1 MVLLTDM
8 YWFFFAIS
16 TAFLESLRD
25 IFNKK
30 AASTIDEYILV
41 FSFNLLTAIFAFPL
55 LFFNHIP
62 TFGNQFLYA
71 VIAIGIL
78 NTVAYLLFFKAIKAS
93 DLSIVAPI
101 TTLSPILLLITSPFI
116 VGEFPNAIGILGI
129 FIIVIGAYVLKFH
142 HKTSGYLAPFK
153 SLFQETGSRL
163 MFGVVLVWSISANV
177 DKIGVQNSS
186 PILWTITAHLSVA
199 IFTLPIVFLNSKP
212 NIQNIK
218 SNFRNLIIIGFINT
232 LAIICQMSAL
242 QLALVSF
249 VIAVKRTSA
258 LFNVLWGWLI
268 FKEQGIRERIAGSII
283 MILGVVV
290 ITLSKMV

>member
-1 MVLLTDM
+1 MT
-8 YWFFFAIS
+8 WFLFAIS
-16 TAFLESLRD
+16 TAFLESVKD
-25 IFNKK
+25 VFNKK
-30 AASTIDEYILV
+30 TISQIDEYILV
-41 FSFNLLTAIFAFPL
+41 FSFNLLTAIFSLPL
-55 LFFNHIP
+55 LFFKEIP
-62 TFGNQFLYA
+62 TFGDNYLYA
-71 VIAIGIL
+71 LIAIGFF
-78 NTVAYLLFFKAIKAS
+78 NTIAFLLFFKAIKAS

-101 TTLSPILLLITSPFI
+101 TTLSPIFLLITSPLL
-116 VGEFPNAIGILGI
+116 VGEFPNFIGILGI
-129 FIIVIGAYVLKFH
+129 FIIVIGAYVLKFQD
-142 HKTSGYLAPFK
+142 KTSGYLAPFK
-153 SLFQETGSRL
+153 SLFKETGSRL
-163 MFGVVLVWSISANV
+163 MFGVVLVWSITANV

-199 IFTLPIVFLNSKP
+199 AFILPIVFWKSKI

-218 SNFRNLIIIGFINT
+218 SNFRNLILIGFINT
-232 LAIICQMSAL
+232 LAILCQMSAL

-268 FKEQGIRERIAGSII
+268 FKEQGIKERVTGSII

>member
-1 MVLLTDM
+1 MT
-8 YWFFFAIS
+8 WFFFAIS
-16 TAFLESLRD
+16 TAFLESVRD

-30 AASTIDEYILV
+30 TVSKVDEYVIT
-41 FSFNLLTAIFAFPL
+41 FSLNVLTALFSLPL
-55 LFFNHIP
+55 FLFNDIP
-62 TFGNQFLYA
+62 KLGNNFWYA

-78 NTVAYLLFFKAIKAS
+78 NTVAFLLFFKAIKAS

-101 TTLSPILLLITSPFI
+101 TTLSPIFLLITSPLL
-116 VGEFPNAIGILGI
+116 VGEFPNAVGILGI
-129 FIIVIGAYVLKFH
+129 FIIVIGAYVLKFQD
-142 HKTSGYLAPFK
+142 KTSGYLAPFK
-153 SLFQETGSRL
+153 SLFKETGSRL
-163 MFGVVLVWSISANV
+163 MFGVVLVWSITANV

-186 PILWTITAHLSVA
+186 PIMWTVVGHLSVA
-199 IFTLPIVFLNSKP
+199 VFTLPILLLKSKP

-218 SNFRNLIIIGFINT
+218 SNGRNLILIGLINA
-232 LAIICQMSAL
+232 LAILCQMSAL

-268 FKEQGIRERIAGSII
+268 FKEQDIRERIAGSII
-283 MILGVVV
+283 MIVGVVV

>member
-1 MVLLTDM
+1 MS
-8 YWFFFAIS
+8 WFLFAIS
-16 TAFLESLRD
+16 TAFLESVRD

-30 AASTIDEYILV
+30 TVSQIDEYILV

-55 LFFNHIP
+55 LLFNEIPNLGNNFF
-62 TFGNQFLYA
+62 YA
-71 VIAIGIL
+71 LIAIGIF
-78 NTVAYLLFFKAIKAS
+78 NTIAFLLFFKAIKAS

-101 TTLSPILLLITSPFI
+101 TTLSPIFLLITSPLL
-116 VGEFPNAIGILGI
+116 VGEFPNFIGILGI
-129 FIIVIGAYVLKFH
+129 FIIVIGAYVLKFQN
-142 HKTSGYLAPFK
+142 KSQGYLAPFK
-153 SLFQETGSRL
+153 SLFKETGSRL
-163 MFGVVLVWSISANV
+163 MFGVVLVWSITANV

-199 IFTLPIVFLNSKP
+199 IFILPIVFWKSKI

-218 SNFRNLIIIGFINT
+218 SNFRNLILIGFINT
-232 LAIICQMSAL
+232 LAILCQMSAL

-268 FKEQGIRERIAGSII
+268 FKEQGIKERIVGSII
-283 MILGVVV
+283 MIVGVVV
-290 ITLSKMV
+290 ITLSKII

>member
-1 MVLLTDM
+1 MT
-8 YWFFFAIS
+8 WFLFAIS
-16 TAFLESLRD
+16 TAFLESVKD
-25 IFNKK
+25 VFNKK
-30 AASTIDEYILV
+30 TISQIDEYILV
-41 FSFNLLTAIFAFPL
+41 FSFNLLTAIISLPL
-55 LFFNHIP
+55 LFFNEIP
-62 TFGNQFLYA
+62 TFGNNYLYA
-71 VIAIGIL
+71 LIAIGFF
-78 NTVAYLLFFKAIKAS
+78 NTIAFLLFFKAIKAS

-101 TTLSPILLLITSPFI
+101 TTLSPIFLLITSPLL
-116 VGEFPNAIGILGI
+116 VGEFPNFIGILGI
-129 FIIVIGAYVLKFH
+129 FIIVIGAYVLKFQD
-142 HKTSGYLAPFK
+142 KTSGYLAPFK
-153 SLFQETGSRL
+153 SLFKETGSRL
-163 MFGVVLVWSISANV
+163 MFGVVLVWSITANV

-199 IFTLPIVFLNSKP
+199 VFILPIVFWKSKI

-218 SNFRNLIIIGFINT
+218 SNFRNLILIGFINT
-232 LAIICQMSAL
+232 LAILCQMSAL

-268 FKEQGIRERIAGSII
+268 FKEKGIKERITGSII

>member
-1 MVLLTDM
+1 MT
-8 YWFFFAIS
+8 WFLFAIS
-16 TAFLESLRD
+16 TAFLESVKD
-25 IFNKK
+25 VFNKK
-30 AASTIDEYILV
+30 TISQIDEYILV
-41 FSFNLLTAIFAFPL
+41 FSFNLLTAIISLPL
-55 LFFNHIP
+55 LFFNEIP
-62 TFGNQFLYA
+62 TFGNNYLYA
-71 VIAIGIL
+71 LIAIGFF
-78 NTVAYLLFFKAIKAS
+78 NTIAFLLFFKAIKAS

-101 TTLSPILLLITSPFI
+101 TTLSPIFLLITSPLL
-116 VGEFPNAIGILGI
+116 VGEFPNFIGILGI
-129 FIIVIGAYVLKFH
+129 FIIVIGAYVLKFQD
-142 HKTSGYLAPFK
+142 KTSGYLAPFK
-153 SLFQETGSRL
+153 SLFKETGSRL
-163 MFGVVLVWSISANV
+163 MFGVVLVWSITANV

-199 IFTLPIVFLNSKP
+199 AFILPIVFWKSKI

-218 SNFRNLIIIGFINT
+218 SNFRNLILIGFINT
-232 LAIICQMSAL
+232 LAILCQMSAL

-268 FKEQGIRERIAGSII
+268 FKEQGIKERVTGSII

>member
-1 MVLLTDM
+1 MS
-8 YWFFFAIS
+8 WFLFAIS

-30 AASTIDEYILV
+30 TINLVDEYIST
-41 FSFNLLTAIFAFPL
+41 FSLNLFTAICSLPL
-55 LFFNHIP
+55 LLFNDIP
-62 TFGNQFLYA
+62 TLGNNFWYA
-71 VIAIGIL
+71 VIAIGIC
-78 NTVAYLLFFKAIKAS
+78 NTTAYLLFFKAIKAS

-129 FIIVIGAYVLKFH
+129 FIIVIGAYVLKFQD
-142 HKTSGYLAPFK
+142 KSRGYLFPLK
-153 SLFQETGSRL
+153 SLFSETGPKL

-186 PILWTITAHLSVA
+186 PIMWAIAGHLSVA
-199 IFTLPIVFLNSKP
+199 IFCLPILFIKSKP

-218 SNFRNLIIIGFINT
+218 SCGRNLILIGFINA
-232 LAIICQMSAL
+232 LAIVCQMTAL

-268 FKEQGIRERIAGSII
+268 FKEKGIKERIAGSMI

>member
-1 MVLLTDM
+1 MS
-8 YWFFFAIS
+8 WFFFAIS

-30 AASTIDEYILV
+30 TVSVIDEYILV
-41 FSFNLLTAIFAFPL
+41 FSFNLLTAIFASPL
-55 LFFNHIP
+55 LFFNDIP
-62 TFGNQFLYA
+62 ALGDNFFYA
-71 VIAIGIL
+71 LIAIGVF
-78 NTVAYLLFFKAIKAS
+78 NTIAFVLFFKAIKAS

-101 TTLSPILLLITSPFI
+101 TTLSPIFLLITSPFI

-129 FIIVIGAYVLKFH
+129 FIIVIGAYVLKFQD
-142 HKTSGYLAPFK
+142 KTSGYLAPFK
-153 SLFQETGSRL
+153 SLFKETGSRL
-163 MFGVVLVWSISANV
+163 MFGVVLVWSITANV

-186 PILWTITAHLSVA
+186 PIFWTITAHLSVA
-199 IFTLPIVFLNSKP
+199 LFILPIVFLNSKP

-218 SNFRNLIIIGFINT
+218 SNFKNLILIGFINT
-232 LAIICQMSAL
+232 LAILCQMSAL

-268 FKEQGIRERIAGSII
+268 FKEQGIKERIAGSMI

-290 ITLSKMV
+290 ITLSKMF

>member
-1 MVLLTDM
+1 MT
-8 YWFFFAIS
+8 WFLFAIS
-16 TAFLESLRD
+16 TAFLESVKD
-25 IFNKK
+25 VFNKK
-30 AASTIDEYILV
+30 TISQIDEYILV
-41 FSFNLLTAIFAFPL
+41 FSFNLLTAIISLPL
-55 LFFNHIP
+55 LFFNEIP
-62 TFGNQFLYA
+62 TFGNNYLYA
-71 VIAIGIL
+71 LIAIGFF
-78 NTVAYLLFFKAIKAS
+78 NTIAFLLFFKAIKAS

-101 TTLSPILLLITSPFI
+101 TTLSPIFLLITSPLL
-116 VGEFPNAIGILGI
+116 VGEFPNFIGILGI
-129 FIIVIGAYVLKFH
+129 FIIVIGAYVLKFQD
-142 HKTSGYLAPFK
+142 KTSGYLAPFK
-153 SLFQETGSRL
+153 SLFKETGSRL
-163 MFGVVLVWSISANV
+163 MFGVVLIWSITANV

-199 IFTLPIVFLNSKP
+199 VFILPIVFWKSKI

-218 SNFRNLIIIGFINT
+218 SNFRNLILIGFINT
-232 LAIICQMSAL
+232 LAILCQMSAL

-268 FKEQGIRERIAGSII
+268 FKEQGIKERVTGSII

>member
-1 MVLLTDM
+1 
-8 YWFFFAIS
+8 
-16 TAFLESLRD
+16 
-25 IFNKK
+25 
-30 AASTIDEYILV
+30 
-41 FSFNLLTAIFAFPL
+41 
-55 LFFNHIP
+55 
-62 TFGNQFLYA
+62 
-71 VIAIGIL
+71 
-78 NTVAYLLFFKAIKAS
+78 IKAS

-101 TTLSPILLLITSPFI
+101 TTLSPIFLLITSPLL
-116 VGEFPNAIGILGI
+116 VGEFPNFIGILGI
-129 FIIVIGAYVLKFH
+129 FIIVVGAYVLKFQD
-142 HKTSGYLAPFK
+142 KTSGYLAPFK
-153 SLFQETGSRL
+153 SLFKETGSRL
-163 MFGVVLVWSISANV
+163 MFGVVLVWSITANV

-199 IFTLPIVFLNSKP
+199 VFILPIVFWKSKI

-218 SNFRNLIIIGFINT
+218 SNFRNLILIGFINT
-232 LAIICQMSAL
+232 LAILCQMSAL

-268 FKEQGIRERIAGSII
+268 FKEQGIKERVTGSII

>member
-1 MVLLTDM
+1 MT
-8 YWFFFAIS
+8 WFFFAIS
-16 TAFLESLRD
+16 TAFLESVRD

-30 AASTIDEYILV
+30 TIEKVDEYVIT
-41 FSFNLLTAIFAFPL
+41 FSLNLLTALFSLPL
-55 LFFNHIP
+55 LLFNDIP
-62 TFGNQFLYA
+62 SLGNRFWYA

-78 NTVAYLLFFKAIKAS
+78 NTIAFLLFFKAIKAS

-101 TTLSPILLLITSPFI
+101 TTFSPLLLLVTSPFL
-116 VGEFPNAIGILGI
+116 VGEFPNAVGLLGI
-129 FIIVIGAYVLKFH
+129 FIIVIGAYVLKFQD
-142 HKTSGYLAPFK
+142 KTRGYLAPFR
-153 SLFQETGSRL
+153 SLFKETGSRL
-163 MFGVVLVWSISANV
+163 MFLVVLVWSITANV

-186 PILWTITAHLSVA
+186 PIMWTIAGHLSVA
-199 IFTLPIVFLNSKP
+199 VFSLPILLLKSKP

-218 SNFRNLIIIGFINT
+218 SCSRNLVLIGLINA
-232 LAIICQMSAL
+232 LAILCQMTAL

-268 FKEQGIRERIAGSII
+268 FKEQDIKERIAGSII

>member
-1 MVLLTDM
+1 MS
-8 YWFFFAIS
+8 WFFFAIS
-16 TAFLESLRD
+16 TAFLESVKD

-30 AASTIDEYILV
+30 TVSQIDEYILV
-41 FSFNLLTAIFAFPL
+41 FSFNLLTAIFTLPL
-55 LFFNHIP
+55 LFFNNIP
-62 TFGNQFLYA
+62 TFGNNFIYA
-71 VIAIGIL
+71 LIAIGFF
-78 NTVAYLLFFKAIKAS
+78 NTIAFLLFFKAIKAS

-101 TTLSPILLLITSPFI
+101 TTLSPIFLLITSPLL
-116 VGEFPNAIGILGI
+116 VGEFPNFIGILGI
-129 FIIVIGAYVLKFH
+129 LIIVIGAYVLKFQD
-142 HKTSGYLAPFK
+142 KTSGYLAPFK
-153 SLFQETGSRL
+153 SLFKETGSRL
-163 MFGVVLVWSISANV
+163 MFGVVLVWSITANV

-199 IFTLPIVFLNSKP
+199 VFILPIVFWKSKI

-218 SNFRNLIIIGFINT
+218 SNFRNLILIGLINT
-232 LAIICQMSAL
+232 LAILCQMSAL

-268 FKEQGIRERIAGSII
+268 FKEQGIKERIVGSMI

-290 ITLSKMV
+290 ITLSKMF

>member
-1 MVLLTDM
+1 MT
-8 YWFFFAIS
+8 WFFFAIS
-16 TAFLESLRD
+16 TAFLESVRD

-30 AASTIDEYILV
+30 TVSQVDEYVIT
-41 FSFNLLTAIFAFPL
+41 FSLNLLTALFGFPL
-55 LFFNHIP
+55 LFFNDIP
-62 TFGNQFLYA
+62 SLGNNFWYA

-78 NTVAYLLFFKAIKAS
+78 NTIAFLLFFKAIKAS

-101 TTLSPILLLITSPFI
+101 TTLSPILLLITSPFL

-129 FIIVIGAYVLKFH
+129 FIIVIGAYVLKFQD
-142 HKTSGYLAPFK
+142 KTSGYLAPFK
-153 SLFQETGSRL
+153 SLFKETGSRL
-163 MFGVVLVWSISANV
+163 MFGVVLVWSITANV

-186 PILWTITAHLSVA
+186 AIMWTIAGHLSVA
-199 IFTLPIVFLNSKP
+199 VFTLPILLLKSKP
-212 NIQNIK
+212 NIQKIK
-218 SNFRNLIIIGFINT
+218 SNSRNLILIGLINT
-232 LAIICQMSAL
+232 LSILSQMTAL
-242 QLALVSF
+242 KLALVSY

-268 FKEQGIRERIAGSII
+268 FKEQGIKERITGSII

>member
-1 MVLLTDM
+1 MS
-8 YWFFFAIS
+8 WFIFAIS
-16 TAFLESLRD
+16 TAFLESVRD

-30 AASTIDEYILV
+30 TVSQIDEYILV

-55 LFFNHIP
+55 LFLSDIP
-62 TFGNQFLYA
+62 NLGNNYFYA
-71 VIAIGIL
+71 LIAIGL
-78 NTVAYLLFFKAIKAS
+78 FNTIAFLLFFKAIKAS

-101 TTLSPILLLITSPFI
+101 TTLSPIFLLITSPI
-116 VGEFPNAIGILGI
+116 LVGEFPNAIGILGI
-129 FIIVIGAYVLKFH
+129 FIIVIGAYVLKFQD
-142 HKTSGYLAPFK
+142 KTSGYLAPFK
-153 SLFQETGSRL
+153 SLIKETGAKL
-163 MFGVVLVWSISANV
+163 MFGVVLVWSITANV

-186 PILWTITAHLSVA
+186 PIIWTITAHLSVA
-199 IFTLPIVFLNSKP
+199 LFILPIVFWKSKV
-212 NIQNIK
+212 NIQNFK
-218 SNFRNLIIIGFINT
+218 SNFRNLILIGFINT
-232 LAIICQMSAL
+232 LAILCQMSAL

-268 FKEQGIRERIAGSII
+268 FREQGIKERIAGSII